1 MQVNE
6 CNKQYKL
13 SEKNHMIILI
23 DTEKG
28 LDRSFVIKLLENI
41 GLVIIPEH
49 NNIFICETHNHHHPK
64 WNEA

>member
-1 MQVNE
+1 
-6 CNKQYKL
+6 
-13 SEKNHMIILI
+13 MIIFI

-28 LDRSFVIKLLENI
+28 LDRIFVIKLLENI